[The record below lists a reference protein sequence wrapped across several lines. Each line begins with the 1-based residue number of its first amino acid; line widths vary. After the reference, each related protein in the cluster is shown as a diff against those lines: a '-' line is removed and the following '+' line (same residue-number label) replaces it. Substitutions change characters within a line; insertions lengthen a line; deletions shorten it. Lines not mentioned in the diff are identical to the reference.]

1 MSMQITIEV
10 PDTLEHQVQ
19 RFRTRLSEALERGL
33 RELSAEEA
41 GDFKD
46 ESAIIEL
53 LSSRPTPEQIL
64 AIHPSPEFQERVSDL
79 IYRSKQGELSRQEE
93 TDLDRS
99 LLLEH
104 IVRLA
109 KTHAYQ
115 QQASRS

>member
-1 MSMQITIEV
+1 M
-10 PDTLEHQVQ
+10 
-19 RFRTRLSEALERGL
+19 
-33 RELSAEEA
+33 SAEEA

-64 AIHPSPEFQERVSDL
+64 AIHPLPELQERVSDL

-93 TDLDRS
+93 TDLDRY

-109 KTHAYQ
+109 KAHAYQ